1 VGPIQHLRLWLW
13 KAWSRGRTRLCDC
26 GWVRA
31 EDEKAARAYAR
42 SVVGGPWKELAAEF
56 EIREIA

>member
-1 VGPIQHLRLWLW
+1 
-13 KAWSRGRTRLCDC
+13 
-26 GWVRA
+26 VRA